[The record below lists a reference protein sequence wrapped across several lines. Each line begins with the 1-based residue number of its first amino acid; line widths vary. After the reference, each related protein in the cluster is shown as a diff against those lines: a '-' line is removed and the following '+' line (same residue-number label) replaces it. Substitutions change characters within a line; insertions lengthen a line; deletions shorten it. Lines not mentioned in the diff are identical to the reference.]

1 MFATKLQQY
10 GERLKEEAR
19 YEEKRE
25 TARALKEQGVAVEVI
40 ARATGLSEEEIR
52 AL

>member
-1 MFATKLQQY
+1 
-10 GERLKEEAR
+10 LKEEGR
-19 YEEKRE
+19 QEEKHK

-40 ARATGLSEEEIR
+40 ARATGLSEEEIQ